1 MTRGIRVVL
10 VEDDPASRANT
21 QLLLELEGFA
31 VAAAADGVAGLV
43 LIERHKPDVVVCDI
57 MMPRMDGMA
66 LLAEVRATPALARL
80 PFIFLTGLADR
91 VSQRNGMNGG
101 ADDYL
106 TKPFAP
112 EELFAAI
119 EARVRRAAAYA
130 PAATPAAR
138 QEEIAA
144 LLSPREREI
153 LMLIGRGTSSRD
165 IAQQLGI
172 SLRTVDSHRAKIIA
186 KLELDGAYGL
196 VRLAARYCGT
206 SGQG

>member
-1 MTRGIRVVL
+1 MTRSIRVVL
-10 VEDDPASRANT
+10 IEDDPASRANT
-21 QLLLELEGFA
+21 QLLLELEDFVVA
-31 VAAAADGVAGLV
+31 VAEDGLAGLA
-43 LIERHKPDVVVCDI
+43 LIEREPPDIVVCDI
-57 MMPRMDGMA
+57 MMPRLDGMA
-66 LLAEVRATPALARL
+66 LLAQVRATPALARL

-112 EELFAAI
+112 EDLFAAI
-119 EARVRRAAAYA
+119 EARVRRLAAFA
-130 PAATPAAR
+130 PAVPLPR
-138 QEEIAA
+138 QTEIAA

-153 LMLIGRGTSSRD
+153 LELIGRGISSRD
-165 IAQQLGI
+165 IAARLGI

-196 VRLAARYCGT
+196 VRLAARYCGAT
-206 SGQG
+206 GQE